1 MADGDVRMIT
11 REDIEKAFSEKVEY
25 RLCSWRDEIGLRR
38 PTVSEIKAR
47 LLKMIDADMGA
58 AA

>member
-1 MADGDVRMIT
+1 MIT